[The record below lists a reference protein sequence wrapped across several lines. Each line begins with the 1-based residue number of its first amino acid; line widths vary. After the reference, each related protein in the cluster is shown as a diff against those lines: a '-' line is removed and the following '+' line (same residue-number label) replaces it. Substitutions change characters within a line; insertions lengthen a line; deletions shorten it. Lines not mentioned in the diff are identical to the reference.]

1 MMKKLLLWLMATVVM
16 LSGSA
21 QLTSVL
27 GAEKIEP
34 QVSESV
40 VMIREE
46 LQLLSAQDSNIEKMS
61 QFDSYDEV
69 EMCDYEEN
77 VTSTLFLLYLDDEYI
92 GYVIVD
98 KETNNICE
106 ISENVPTYYLYMSN
120 NGISR
125 DGVEIGYVNGT
136 YFLTDKKS
144 IVYLDEFGNAYDQ
157 YFIPQVSRKVITG
170 VIPRL
175 QGPSNCV
182 AAATANLLF
191 YWSNNGYSELNPSSW
206 ERMISEVGALFNG
219 YYANNSVPSVIK
231 AYVKKYSSVYKTAAT
246 VHWNPVIELALSE
259 IDDGRP
265 CLLGFAADE
274 NSPYSKTVGHMTMCC
289 GYVRQGS
296 NSYMMALVDGHS
308 SSIVYKRWSNDY
320 NDCIITAK
328 IY

>member
-1 MMKKLLLWLMATVVM
+1 MKKLLLWLMATVVM
-16 LSGSA
+16 LSSSA

-77 VTSTLFLLYLDDEYI
+77 VTSTLFLFYLDGEYI

-125 DGVEIGYVNGT
+125 DSIEIGYVNGT

-144 IVYLDEFGNAYDQ
+144 IVYLDEFGNAYEQ
-157 YFIPQVSRKVITG
+157 NFIPQMARTVITG

-182 AAATANLLF
+182 AAATANLIY
-191 YWSNNGYSELNPSSW
+191 YWSNNGYSKLNPSGW
-206 ERMISEVGALFNG
+206 ERMVSEVEVLFNKN
-219 YYANNSVPSVIK
+219 YANNSVPSVIK
-231 AYVKKYSSVYKTAAT
+231 EYVKK
-246 VHWNPVIELALSE
+246 I
-259 IDDGRP
+259 
-265 CLLGFAADE
+265 
-274 NSPYSKTVGHMTMCC
+274 
-289 GYVRQGS
+289 Q
-296 NSYMMALVDGHS
+296 
-308 SSIVYKRWSNDY
+308 
-320 NDCIITAK
+320 
-328 IY
+328 

>member
-1 MMKKLLLWLMATVVM
+1 MKKLLLWLMATVVM
-16 LSGSA
+16 LSSSA

-77 VTSTLFLLYLDDEYI
+77 VTSTLFLFYLDGEYI

-125 DGVEIGYVNGT
+125 DSVDVT
-136 YFLTDKKS
+136 F
-144 IVYLDEFGNAYDQ
+144 
-157 YFIPQVSRKVITG
+157 
-170 VIPRL
+170 
-175 QGPSNCV
+175 
-182 AAATANLLF
+182 
-191 YWSNNGYSELNPSSW
+191 SS
-206 ERMISEVGALFNG
+206 
-219 YYANNSVPSVIK
+219 
-231 AYVKKYSSVYKTAAT
+231 
-246 VHWNPVIELALSE
+246 
-259 IDDGRP
+259 
-265 CLLGFAADE
+265 
-274 NSPYSKTVGHMTMCC
+274 
-289 GYVRQGS
+289 
-296 NSYMMALVDGHS
+296 
-308 SSIVYKRWSNDY
+308 
-320 NDCIITAK
+320 
-328 IY
+328 